1 MWRGDGCNGISAELS
16 PRERHASN
24 VAALGLLFSIGAR
37 LAGQGSGGS
46 SPEALLGL
54 LIWFTLIVLLPTN
67 KQLVNPALAG
77 GQHQQVSLH
86 AGERCMP

>member
-46 SPEALLGL
+46 IE
-54 LIWFTLIVLLPTN
+54 IVP
-67 KQLVNPALAG
+67 KR
-77 GQHQQVSLH
+77 LH
-86 AGERCMP
+86 DTIGSNSGVCRILK